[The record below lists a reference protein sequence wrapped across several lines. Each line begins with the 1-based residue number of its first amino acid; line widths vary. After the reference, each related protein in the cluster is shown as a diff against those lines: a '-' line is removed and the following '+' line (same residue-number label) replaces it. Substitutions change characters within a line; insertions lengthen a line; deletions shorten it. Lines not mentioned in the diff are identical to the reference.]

1 MAAGD
6 PIEANLSSKTYVV
19 TGSNTGI
26 GKEIARGL
34 NRLGARV
41 ILACR
46 NQTKAAAAKDDIV
59 SSTGNDA
66 VELIALDQ
74 GDPSSVKAFA
84 AEVAQRH
91 DQLDGLVN
99 NAGCW
104 LTTYELDPQGI
115 ERTFTVNTLGYWRLT
130 NALEPLL
137 IEGGGGRVV
146 NVASEMAYGL
156 QADDL
161 GYQRRRW
168 SGPAAYAQSKQGN
181 RMLSWVRAE
190 RLRDKGVT
198 VNALH
203 PGVVSTEIARNGRG
217 IVGGVSR
224 VYFKVFGLTP
234 TMGADT
240 ALWLAA
246 SPEAEGHTGKFWV
259 KRRQKRRRFH
269 DMERNRAL
277 WKQLESLG

>member
-1 MAAGD
+1 MVIAGRREG
-6 PIEANLSSKTYVV
+6 PLNETVALIEEAVGDRAGSQEVV
-19 TGSNTGI
+19 ALAGFNIRNEESVAEGI
-26 GKEIARGL
+26 EGLVARFG
-34 NRLGARV
+34 R
-41 ILACR
+41 
-46 NQTKAAAAKDDIV
+46 
-59 SSTGNDA
+59 
-66 VELIALDQ
+66 
-74 GDPSSVKAFA
+74 
-84 AEVAQRH
+84 
-91 DQLDGLVN
+91 LDGLVN

-104 LTTYELDPQGI
+104 LTRYEVDPQGI
-115 ERTFTVNTLGYWRLT
+115 ERTFAVNTIGYWRLT

-156 QADDL
+156 KADDL

-168 SGPAAYAQSKQGN
+168 SGPAAYAQSKQAN
-181 RMLSWVRAE
+181 RMLAWVRAE
-190 RLRDKGVT
+190 RLRDQGVT

-259 KRRQKRRRFH
+259 KRREKRRRFH

-277 WKQLESLG
+277 FKQLESLG